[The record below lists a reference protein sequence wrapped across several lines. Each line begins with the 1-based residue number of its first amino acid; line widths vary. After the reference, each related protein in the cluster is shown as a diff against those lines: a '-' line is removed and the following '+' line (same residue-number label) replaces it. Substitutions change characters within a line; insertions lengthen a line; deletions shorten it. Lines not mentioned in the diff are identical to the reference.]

1 MTTISPPSAT
11 PRAIEPE
18 GVSAGLRRLLDRS
31 KSRARTAEG
40 AWVLPATTAVLV
52 LTTLV
57 YVVNLTVS
65 GYANVF
71 YSGAAWAASQSWSAW
86 FMGSIDPANF
96 ITVDKPPLATMV
108 MGLSVRLFGLSSA
121 SILLPEALMGV
132 ATVALVM
139 ATVRRTF
146 GGAASIIA
154 GLVTA
159 LTPAAVLIFRYNNPD
174 ALLTMLFAGAAY
186 TFIRALESDKLK
198 WLALTGILVG
208 LAFETKLLQAFLV
221 LPAFAIVYA
230 IAGHGSWRR
239 RLVGLT
245 VSAIAVIGAS
255 SWWIIPMTLLP
266 ASVRA
271 YVGGATDG
279 TALNLVLGYNGLFRI
294 LGNGI
299 FSVVG
304 VTATAGATTMAAST
318 PSFSGTAGIL
328 RLFNSEMGGQ
338 IAWFLPLSLVG
349 LVAGLVARFRAPRTD
364 LARAAFLMWGLW
376 LAVHAV
382 VFSFMSG
389 VIHSYYV
396 VVMAPAVGALVG
408 GGVMA
413 MWRARD
419 RFPVMGA
426 VLGLSLAASAGLA
439 MLLLDRTPNF
449 APGLGV
455 VVLAVTALMV
465 PVLAVRP
472 SRRFARLQVAAGG
485 LALAMLL
492 AGPAAYA
499 VSTMQTA
506 YSSGSPA
513 AGPTVDGSSGP
524 GGQAGPGGAGQP
536 PSGGQSGGPGGPDG
550 TASANVS
557 GGNGGGG
564 MDGSSL
570 STATLDYLV
579 ANQGTATWL
588 VAVTDST
595 SASQIELTTGKAV
608 ISMGGF
614 TGIDNAMT
622 LEKLQGLVSSGQL
635 RFVVEGNSSGQGGR
649 SGGPASNSEVSTWVS
664 STCTAVSVGGATT
677 GVYDCAGAVTTAT
690 TSTTGG

>member
-1 MTTISPPSAT
+1 MTTLAPPSSE
-11 PRAIEPE
+11 PRVGPAPAPSA
-18 GVSAGLRRLLDRS
+18 VSRRLRALA
-31 KSRARTAEG
+31 RARTGEA
-40 AWVLPATTAVLV
+40 AWVLPATAGVLV
-52 LTTLV
+52 LAAVL

-71 YSGAAWAASQSWSAW
+71 YSGAAWAASQSWTAW

-146 GGAASIIA
+146 GAPASIIA

-186 TFIRALESDKLK
+186 TFTRALETDKRK

-208 LAFETKLLQAFLV
+208 MAFEAKLLQAFLV

-230 IAGHGSWRR
+230 IAGRGSWRR
-239 RLVGLT
+239 RVAGLT
-245 VSAIAVIGAS
+245 VSAVAVIAAS

-266 ASVRA
+266 ASARA

-299 FSVVG
+299 FSIVG
-304 VTATAGATTMAAST
+304 MNSPTGASTMAAST
-318 PSFSGTAGIL
+318 PSFSGTPGIL

-338 IAWFLPLSLVG
+338 IGWFLPLSLVG

-364 LARAAFLMWGLW
+364 LARAAYLMWGLW

-389 VIHSYYV
+389 VIHPYYV

-408 GGVMA
+408 GGVTA

-419 RFPVMGA
+419 RFPAMGA
-426 VLGLSLAASAGLA
+426 VLGLSLAGSAGLA
-439 MLLLDRTPNF
+439 MLLLDRTPSF
-449 APGLGV
+449 VPGLGV
-455 VVLAVTALMV
+455 VVLAVTALMA
-465 PVLAVRP
+465 PVLALRP
-472 SRRFARLQVAAGG
+472 SRRLAKLQVAAGG

-506 YSSGSPA
+506 YSAGSPS
-513 AGPTVDGSSGP
+513 AGPSAGQSTGP
-524 GGQAGPGGAGQP
+524 GGQAVNGGSGGGQP
-536 PSGGQSGGPGGPDG
+536 PTGGPGGPSNSASSGDG
-550 TASANVS
+550 GA
-557 GGNGGGG
+557 GGAGGPGG
-564 MDGSSL
+564 PGGSSL
-570 STATLDYLV
+570 STATIDYLV

-588 VAVTDST
+588 VAVSDST
-595 SASQIELTTGKAV
+595 TASQVELTTGKAV

-622 LEKLQGLVSSGQL
+622 LEKMQSLVASGQL
-635 RFVVEGNSSGQGGR
+635 RFVVAGDSAGQPGGQ
-649 SGGPASNSEVSTWVS
+649 SGGQASNSAATSWVTS
-664 STCTAVSVGGATT
+664 ACTAVTVDGSATS
-677 GVYDCAGAVTTAT
+677 VYDCAGAV
-690 TSTTGG
+690 SG

>member
-1 MTTISPPSAT
+1 MTTLAPPSAE
-11 PRAIEPE
+11 PRLGPVPDVASGRI
-18 GVSAGLRRLLDRS
+18 RRLA
-31 KSRARTAEG
+31 RARVGQT
-40 AWVLPATTAVLV
+40 AWVLPATAGVLV
-52 LTTLV
+52 LATIL

-65 GYANVF
+65 GYANIF

-186 TFIRALESDKLK
+186 TFIRALESDKLR
-198 WLALTGILVG
+198 WLALTSILVG

-221 LPAFAIVYA
+221 LPAFFIVYA
-230 IAGHGSWRR
+230 IAGRGSWRR

-245 VSAIAVIGAS
+245 VSAIAVIAAS
-255 SWWIIPMTLLP
+255 SWWIIPMTVLP
-266 ASVRA
+266 ASARA

-294 LGNGI
+294 LGDGV

-304 VTATAGATTMAAST
+304 MDAPAGAATMAAGT
-318 PSFSGTAGIL
+318 PSFSGTPGVL
-328 RLFNSEMGGQ
+328 RLFNSELGGQ
-338 IAWFLPLSLVG
+338 IGWFLPLSLVG

-389 VIHSYYV
+389 VIHPYYA

-408 GGVMA
+408 GGVVA
-413 MWRARD
+413 IWRARD
-419 RFPVMGA
+419 RFPAMGA
-426 VLGLSLAASAGLA
+426 VLGLSLAGSAGLA
-439 MLLLDRTPNF
+439 MLLLDRTPSF
-449 APGLGV
+449 VPGLGV
-455 VVLAVTALMV
+455 LVLAVTALTV
-465 PVLAVRP
+465 PVLALRP
-472 SRRFARLQVAAGG
+472 SRRFAKLQVAAGG

-506 YSSGSPA
+506 YSGGSPS
-513 AGPTVDGSSGP
+513 AGPSTGQSAGP
-524 GGQAGPGGAGQP
+524 GGQAGNGGFGAGPGGAGQP
-536 PSGGQSGGPGGPDG
+536 PTGGPGGP
-550 TASANVS
+550 ANSAKF
-557 GGNGGGG
+557 GGGRG
-564 MDGSSL
+564 PGAGGPGGSSL

-588 VAVTDST
+588 VAVSDST
-595 SASQIELTTGKAV
+595 TASQIELSTGKAV

-614 TGIDNAMT
+614 TGTDNAMT
-622 LEKLQGLVSSGQL
+622 LETMKSLVASGRL
-635 RFVVEGNSSGQGGR
+635 RFVVAGDSGGR
-649 SGGPASNSEVSTWVS
+649 PGGQPGVPGGQASSPDATSWVTS
-664 STCTAVSVGGATT
+664 ACTAVTVDGAATS
-677 GVYDCAGAVTTAT
+677 VYDCAGAV
-690 TSTTGG
+690 SG